1 MALTKITGDGYG
13 AGTITTADNSAQ
25 LVLKSTDADATFG
38 PLMELTR
45 DSGSP
50 ADGDSIGMVR
60 FKADDDAGNVT
71 EFGRI
76 LGKIADASHGSED
89 GSLEIKLMTAGSE
102 AVSRIEMTPTETVFN
117 EDSIDLDFRVESDGN
132 AHMLFVNGGSNQVAI
147 GTGSNTTDF
156 FAVES
161 TQTDANAVTDIRTT
175 ATGSY
180 TGSVLKVGAHRQT
193 FNGTYNQILCAVH
206 GHSNRFLVQDG
217 GNVQNADNSYG
228 ALSDRRMKENIADAS
243 SQWDDIKGLRVRKYN
258 MIGDTDTHLGV
269 ISQELEDAGMSG
281 LVQEGEWYHAEANPN
296 NETRKSVKYSILYM
310 KAVKALQE
318 AMTRIETLETE
329 MTALKARVKTLEDA

>member
-13 AGTITTADNSAQ
+13 AGTITTADNTTQ
-25 LVLKSTDADATFG
+25 LTLTSTDADANAG
-38 PLMELTR
+38 PVLDLHR
-45 DSGSP
+45 NSSSP
-50 ADGDSIGMVR
+50 ADNDVLGLLN
-60 FKADDDAGNVT
+60 FKGEN
-71 EFGRI
+71 
-76 LGKIADASHGSED
+76 DASEIISYASINGYIGDASDGSED
-89 GSLEIKLMTAGSE
+89 GRVIHRVYKDGTNINLVDMKSDE
-102 AVSRIEMTPTETVFN
+102 VVFN
-117 EDSIDLDFRVESDGN
+117 EDSKDINFRVESDGN
-132 AHMLFVNGGSNQVAI
+132 AHMLFVSGGDNQVAI

-175 ATGSY
+175 ATSSY
-180 TGSVLKVGAHRQT
+180 TGSVLKVGGHRQT
-193 FNGTYNQILCAVH
+193 FNGTYNQILCVVH

-329 MTALKARVKTLEDA
+329 MTALKARVTALEDA